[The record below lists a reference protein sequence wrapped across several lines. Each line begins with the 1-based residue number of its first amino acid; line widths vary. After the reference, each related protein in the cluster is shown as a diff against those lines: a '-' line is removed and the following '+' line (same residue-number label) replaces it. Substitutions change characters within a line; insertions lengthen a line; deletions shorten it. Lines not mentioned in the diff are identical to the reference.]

1 MVWSG
6 QARRGRAGGRARVT
20 PIVDPALTNP
30 ETVLG
35 ALDFAGVAVFAAT
48 GALAAARQRHDLVT
62 FAFFGAIT
70 GVGGGTLRDLLI
82 GAPVFWVQD
91 WRYIAVCLA
100 ASVAVWM
107 LGARPW
113 RFRALLWLD
122 ALGLAAYGVMGAA
135 KAEAF
140 EVAPLICV
148 VMGAL
153 TACFGGV
160 VRDLLA
166 GEPSIL
172 LRREITVSAALL
184 ASTVFVAARV
194 AGLDAWPAALIAA
207 PCGFA
212 LRAGALIWGWS
223 LPAFPGTPSR
233 G

>member
-1 MVWSG
+1 M
-6 QARRGRAGGRARVT
+6 T
-20 PIVDPALTNP
+20 PIIDPAIANP

-48 GALAAARQRHDLVT
+48 GALAAARQKHDLVT
-62 FAFFGAIT
+62 FCFFGAIT

-91 WRYIAVCLA
+91 WRYIAICLA
-100 ASVAVWM
+100 ASVAVW
-107 LGARPW
+107 LIGARPW

-122 ALGLAAYGVMGAA
+122 AIGLAAYGVMGAA
-135 KAEAF
+135 KAGAF
-140 EVAPLICV
+140 GIAPLICI

-184 ASTVFVAARV
+184 AATVFVVAR
-194 AGLDAWPAALIAA
+194 ALGLEVWPAAIIGGAL
-207 PCGFA
+207 GFG
-212 LRAGALIWGWS
+212 LRAGALAWGWS
-223 LPAFPGTPSR
+223 LPAFPGTVTR
-233 G
+233 

>member
-1 MVWSG
+1 MS
-6 QARRGRAGGRARVT
+6 
-20 PIVDPALTNP
+20 PIVDPAIANP

-48 GALAAARQRHDLVT
+48 GALAAARERHDLVT
-62 FAFFGAIT
+62 FAFFAAIT

-100 ASVAVWM
+100 GALAVW
-107 LGARPW
+107 LIGAGPW

-122 ALGLAAYGVMGAA
+122 AVGLAAYGVLGAA
-135 KAEAF
+135 KAEAY
-140 EVAPLICV
+140 EVAPLICI

-153 TACFGGV
+153 TACFGGI
-160 VRDLLA
+160 VRDILA
-166 GEPSIL
+166 GQPSIL

-184 ASTVFVAARV
+184 AATVYVVARAWEV
-194 AGLDAWPAALIAA
+194 ETWPAAILASIA
-207 PCGFA
+207 GFT
-212 LRAGALIWGWS
+212 LRAGALRWGWS
-223 LPAFPGTPSR
+223 LPGFPGGLVR

>member
-1 MVWSG
+1 M
-6 QARRGRAGGRARVT
+6 T
-20 PIVDPALTNP
+20 PLIDPALAPALTDP

-48 GALAAARQRHDLVT
+48 GALAAAQQKQDLVT
-62 FAFFGAIT
+62 FAFFAAIT

-91 WRYIAVCLA
+91 WRYIAVCLVA
-100 ASVAVWM
+100 AVAVWL
-107 LGARPW
+107 LGSRPW

-122 ALGLAAYGVMGAA
+122 AFGLAAYGVLGAA
-135 KAEAF
+135 KAAAF
-140 EVAPLICV
+140 GAAPLICI

-166 GEPSIL
+166 GQPSIL
-172 LRREITVSAALL
+172 LRREVTVSAALL
-184 ASTVFVAARV
+184 AATVFVIAR
-194 AGLDAWPAALIAA
+194 ALGIDAWPAAAIAV
-207 PCGFA
+207 PIGFG

-223 LPAFPGTPSR
+223 LPGFPDKASS
-233 G
+233 

>member
-1 MVWSG
+1 M
-6 QARRGRAGGRARVT
+6 T
-20 PIVDPALTNP
+20 PIIDPAIANH

-48 GALAAARQRHDLVT
+48 GALAAARQKHDLVT

-100 ASVAVWM
+100 ASVAVW
-107 LGARPW
+107 LIGARPW

-122 ALGLAAYGVMGAA
+122 AVGLAAYGVMGAA
-135 KAEAF
+135 KAGAF
-140 EVAPLICV
+140 GIAPLICI

-184 ASTVFVAARV
+184 AATVFVIARV
-194 AGLDAWPAALIAA
+194 LGLDIWPAAIVGGAL
-207 PCGFA
+207 GFG
-212 LRAGALIWGWS
+212 LRAGALAWGWS
-223 LPAFPGTPSR
+223 LPAFPGTVVR
-233 G
+233 N